1 MLWEILKNEDEEKKI
16 EGEMDRKNTC
26 KELDKD
32 LGLELSAARSWADD
46 NSSPLAMC
54 FNQEKGWVTEPWAQR
69 VAIRSAWLRKLILQA
84 QISWFAQVKLNARAN
99 FLYKSSE

>member
-54 FNQEKGWVTEPWAQR
+54 FN
-69 VAIRSAWLRKLILQA
+69 
-84 QISWFAQVKLNARAN
+84 
-99 FLYKSSE
+99 